1 MKQLISVFLFGFFL
15 FMGVYSQETAT
26 EVPDTIFMLGGKK
39 IYAKILGVTSSKVTF
54 METGDTEVKSEERKQ
69 IQKIIYNNGRKEI
82 FNKPIFEMVQEGDYR
97 TVILTDDPSEVEGL
111 TKKGKVEAKSS
122 SSSRNKKSAK
132 RSVEI
137 RIQKKA
143 AGLGAQIV
151 LITKKESIGGYGE
164 IPSYTY
170 EGIAYGFDW

>member
-1 MKQLISVFLFGFFL
+1 MKRFVSAFLFGTFFII
-15 FMGVYSQETAT
+15 GVYSQETTA
-26 EVPDTIFMLGGKK
+26 EIPDTIFMLGGRK

-54 METGDTEVKSEERKQ
+54 REMGDTEVKSEERKQ
-69 IQKIIYNNGRKEI
+69 IQKIVYKNGRKEI

-111 TKKGKVEAKSS
+111 TKKGVVEAKSS
-122 SSSRNKKSAK
+122 SASKTKKSAK
-132 RSVEI
+132 RSAEI

-143 AGLGAQIV
+143 ANLGAQVV
-151 LITKKESIGGYGE
+151 LITKREAIGGYGE
-164 IPSYTY
+164 IPSYKY